1 MAQTTS
7 DTRTFQLSHHSSYDL
22 PILRRKNPVFKTMLI
37 ATVILACAS
46 IAAAQSDYKK
56 FEFFGGYSHNRVD
69 TGIGDDEPALA
80 DIIDER
86 EGFHGFETSVTGNLS
101 RYFGVK
107 FDFSGHFKNKSFPI
121 AAVPGADALEV
132 DSRVFNFLGGVQIKD
147 NSTEGS
153 FKPFAHALVGAAHA
167 RNRVN
172 VPPSGCILIFPSPCP
187 VDFTESETGFA
198 GAFGGGIDI
207 RLNNRVDIRAV
218 QIDYNPTRLFDSTQH
233 NFRIGVGIVIH

>member
-1 MAQTTS
+1 M
-7 DTRTFQLSHHSSYDL
+7 
-22 PILRRKNPVFKTMLI
+22 FKTMLI
-37 ATVILACAS
+37 ATLILACAS
-46 IAAAQSDYKK
+46 IAAAQNDYKK

-69 TGIGDDEPALA
+69 TGIGDDEPALQ

-86 EGFHGFETSVTGNLS
+86 EGFHGFNTSVTGNLS

-107 FDFSGHFKNKSFPI
+107 FDFSGHFKSKRFPI
-121 AAVPGADALEV
+121 AATPNADALEI

-147 NSTEGS
+147 NATDAT

-167 RNRVN
+167 RNRVD
-172 VPPSGCILIFPSPCP
+172 VPPGGCIAIFPSPCP

-207 RLNNRVDIRAV
+207 RVNKRIDIRAI